1 MASILLCDDE
11 APVARALKRMLRD
24 HQVVLADG
32 PDGLDHLKRQRFDV
46 ILTDLLMPGVDGF
59 AILEAARR
67 YAPTTPVIVMS
78 GRAQTSEAVRAMRA
92 GARDFL
98 TKPFDLAA
106 FEEVLASVW
115 ASASPSEAPATEALA
130 WRDQHAPWLLGDSP
144 AMKRLFT
151 ALSRVTDTDCTVLI
165 TGESGAGKELVA
177 RAIVAG
183 SDRARQPFVAVNCAA
198 FPSTLI
204 DSELF
209 GHKKGAFTGATA
221 SRSGRF
227 VQAHQGTIFLDEIG
241 EMEIGAQAKL
251 LRLIQEG
258 ELTPVGADVSQKVD
272 VRLLAATNRMLEQEI
287 QDGRFRN
294 DLFWRLNVFPVEVPS
309 LRQRVEDI
317 PALTEHFIRC
327 SNERFRRSI
336 TGVSHDVMHTFRQH
350 AWPGNIRELENLIVH
365 MVIMKR
371 TGQITLADLPPALMP
386 FREPTA
392 VEGASTTPASIA
404 SLSPESPSA
413 ARESAST
420 MPESILSL
428 PPEGLAA
435 PIDGGNGLAGAPD
448 LPDGGCDLRLY
459 VDQINLKF
467 LTQALD
473 RSNGNK
479 HRAAALLGLNRTTF
493 LEKLRRLGRPPTER

>member
-11 APVARALKRMLRD
+11 PDVARAIGRMLRTR
-24 HQVVLADG
+24 HQVVTADG
-32 PDGLDHLKRQRFDV
+32 PDGLDHLRRERFDV

-67 YAPTTPVIVMS
+67 HAPTTPVIVMS

-115 ASASPSEAPATEALA
+115 ASAIPTEAPTTEALA
-130 WRDQHAPWLLGDSP
+130 WRDQNAPWLLGNSP

-165 TGESGAGKELVA
+165 TGESGTGKELVA
-177 RAIVAG
+177 RALVAG
-183 SDRARQPFVAVNCAA
+183 SDRARQPYVAVNCAA

-209 GHKKGAFTGATA
+209 GHTRGAFTGATA
-221 SRSGRF
+221 ARSGRF
-227 VQAHQGTIFLDEIG
+227 LQAHQGTIFLDEIG

-272 VRLLAATNRMLEQEI
+272 VRLLAATNRNLEQEI
-287 QDGRFRN
+287 KDGRFRN
-294 DLFWRLNVFPVEVPS
+294 DLFWRLNVFPVEVPA

-336 TGVSHDVMHTFRQH
+336 TGVSDEVKHTFRQH

-386 FREPTA
+386 FREPTP
-392 VEGASTTPASIA
+392 VDGASTIPEVIA
-404 SLSPESPSA
+404 
-413 ARESAST
+413 
-420 MPESILSL
+420 SL
-428 PPEGLAA
+428 PPEGLSAPAESGSQPPEVIASLPPDGAAA
-435 PIDGGNGLAGAPD
+435 PSERGSSLAVLPD
-448 LPDGGCDLRLY
+448 LPDEGCDLRAYL
-459 VDQINLKF
+459 DQINLKF
-467 LTQALD
+467 SAQALE
-473 RSNGNK
+473 RSGGNK

-493 LEKLRRLGRPPTER
+493 VEKLRRQGRPTER